1 MGLYKIYVVPRVI
14 DRLLGG
20 EGMGRWRSKAT
31 SGLVGQVLEIGYG
44 TGLNVAYYPPEV
56 TGVFAVE
63 PSRVAIAIASRRETR
78 TDAKVEHVGPDGQYL
93 PLADECCD
101 SALCTFTLCSIPNV
115 ERAIREVHRVLKPGA
130 LFHFLEHGL
139 APDESVV
146 AWQRRIDPWEQRL
159 ADGCSLVRDPIAL
172 VSASGFTMVTQKQRY
187 AKGPK
192 PWSYFSV
199 GVARKY

>member
-1 MGLYKIYVVPRVI
+1 MGLYKIYVLPRLI

-44 TGLNVAYYPPEV
+44 TGLNIAHYPPEV

-63 PSRVAIAIASRRETR
+63 PSRVALAIAKRREMR
-78 TDAKVEHVGPDGQYL
+78 MDAKVEHVGLNGEFL
-93 PLADECCD
+93 PLADESCD
-101 SALCTFTLCSIPNV
+101 SALCTFTLCSIPDV

-139 APDESVV
+139 APDKSVA
-146 AWQRRIDPWEQRL
+146 AWQRRINPWERRL

-172 VSASGFTMVTQKQRY
+172 VSASGFTIVTQKQRY

-199 GVARKY
+199 GVARKD